1 MLSDPALARAEA
13 LWLLIFVADG
23 ETFSQRL
30 TIIANRPTIEMVPV
44 DNPQNMRPTSSPG
57 WEPHPKRDRH

>member
-44 DNPQNMRPTSSPG
+44 DNPQNHAADIVAWLGTTS
-57 WEPHPKRDRH
+57 